1 MGIMRLD
8 ITGLRAI
15 AVISVVLFH
24 ITHVFQ
30 PFGLSIPGGFLGVDI
45 FFVISGYLMTKIIV
59 TGIREQRFSFWE
71 FYKRRAKRICPALL
85 VVVIVSTSIAILL
98 FRSDPIRQTCRE
110 ALVSLGFISNFRF
123 ARALD
128 YFDGGDFSH
137 LFLHTWSLSVE
148 FQFYLLYPLLIAI
161 TCRFL
166 STSALP
172 KVLAILCFASY
183 ITALIWTDINP
194 RQSYYLLPSRAC
206 ELLVGS
212 LAFFYPIELLRDKLA
227 LRFNADTSIM
237 KIMEPKLVEIVG
249 IFILIVS
256 FIIINNG
263 GGWPNGELIFPMLGT
278 WLCIAANNQRS
289 ILRGRV
295 FQCLGLWSYAL
306 YLVHW
311 PIIVFSSILGWAQYA
326 LWLLLPI
333 LLCGYLLYILVERRR
348 NFGYKFTALYL
359 FVAVAINTVDS
370 LDLMSAYKEKSS
382 DMYELYGGKYIREG
396 ESLLVGTSDPVF
408 ILQGDSHAREL
419 VQALVDRG
427 LSFIINNK
435 DGCYSIG
442 LHSKMI
448 IEPDSNSYKLERK
461 CNNVYKRSK
470 FLANHYQNIPI
481 VVAQNWTI
489 YGKSTPLLKQQNDM
503 PFHLIDDFDS
513 LVEPFKQ
520 EQFLYSDLLKLA
532 KDFPDRTIYIIGK
545 KQENPYYDT
554 NNLPNQTLISAWARK
569 TFSNNKPKYVTVPFH
584 NYSIN
589 TVLKSSIEKIIA
601 LRMSGEALAKLIYVE
616 PSIYCHGHECDLFV
630 SNGIQIYNDF
640 DHYSWAGSVKAVS
653 NLLNYM
659 KIEKGTERTNF
670 SSLPDIDFNEIQTV
684 LEYSEESGFKFP
696 DQK

>member
-1 MGIMRLD
+1 M
-8 ITGLRAI
+8 
-15 AVISVVLFH
+15 
-24 ITHVFQ
+24 
-30 PFGLSIPGGFLGVDI
+30 
-45 FFVISGYLMTKIIV
+45 
-59 TGIREQRFSFWE
+59 
-71 FYKRRAKRICPALL
+71 
-85 VVVIVSTSIAILL
+85 
-98 FRSDPIRQTCRE
+98 
-110 ALVSLGFISNFRF
+110 
-123 ARALD
+123 
-128 YFDGGDFSH
+128 
-137 LFLHTWSLSVE
+137 
-148 FQFYLLYPLLIAI
+148 
-161 TCRFL
+161 
-166 STSALP
+166 
-172 KVLAILCFASY
+172 
-183 ITALIWTDINP
+183 
-194 RQSYYLLPSRAC
+194 
-206 ELLVGS
+206 
-212 LAFFYPIELLRDKLA
+212 
-227 LRFNADTSIM
+227 
-237 KIMEPKLVEIVG
+237 
-249 IFILIVS
+249 
-256 FIIINNG
+256 G
-263 GGWPNGELIFPMLGT
+263 GGWPSGLLILPMLGT
-278 WLCIAANNQRS
+278 WLCIAANNQLS

-295 FQCLGLWSYAL
+295 FQSLGLWSYAL

-333 LLCGYLLYILVERRR
+333 LLCGYLLHILVERRR

-370 LDLMSAYKEKSS
+370 HDLISAYKEKSS

-408 ILQGDSHAREL
+408 ILHGDSHAREL

-427 LSFIINNK
+427 LRFITNNK

-442 LHSKMI
+442 LHSKII
-448 IEPDSNSYKLERK
+448 IESDSNSYELERK

-470 FLANHYQNIPI
+470 LLANHYQNIPI

-569 TFSNNKPKYVTVPFH
+569 TLSNNKPKYVTAPFH

-630 SNGIQIYNDF
+630 SNGIQIYNDS

-653 NLLNYM
+653 NLLNY
-659 KIEKGTERTNF
+659 GNF
-670 SSLPDIDFNEIQTV
+670 YNSKT
-684 LEYSEESGFKFP
+684 
-696 DQK
+696 